1 MKQIRHKILVSL
13 FVIINLFFFKESFI
27 WFYKVLIGL
36 HDLFNTV
43 FFFLLLF
50 FIAKNTSIK
59 NEYFCFNYKILPF
72 VICCLSVFSYY
83 ISENFI
89 RVNTL
94 SFIFFLT
101 YLFGFLGFF
110 ISNTNWK
117 KYIIPLCL
125 LIMMLPFGSILDLYI
140 GFPLRITSVNLVSAF
155 LQFLDINYLSIDT
168 IITIENNSSQVDFSC
183 SGIKGLWAALIFY
196 FTNTWLKKYKI
207 NFKWFLVGCVLM
219 TLIVLLNSIRIL
231 ILVYFDLVLKLPEIS
246 DIIHVPLGIFGF
258 VLSCT
263 ITYFLSN
270 YILTHKATQP
280 IIKKQVNQR
289 YNFSAMFMLL
299 PIFQIALF
307 FSFNEKKSIEQNEEI
322 NYFSANFIESWNIN
336 DMNLSIEENKFIKL
350 QGGKL
355 DKFSFLSKNIKG
367 SGFVLKSK
375 TWRSHHNPEQCITSG
390 GREIKKSETLKISG
404 SNTIKKIA
412 LDNGQQG
419 YYWFQN
425 KTNTTDDFGTRVWN
439 EIFHQQKGWFLV
451 CIIFDSNKTENQKTQ
466 FIKQITTQLKN
477 KL

>member
-1 MKQIRHKILVSL
+1 MKQTLNNILWFL
-13 FVIINLFFFKESFI
+13 FVALNLFFFEESLT

-50 FIAKNTSIK
+50 FIVKNTSIK
-59 NEYFCFNYKILPF
+59 NEQFCFNYKILPLI
-72 VICCLSVFSYY
+72 VCCSSVFGYY
-83 ISENFI
+83 ISKNFI
-89 RVNTL
+89 QINIL
-94 SFIFFLT
+94 SFIFFLI

-110 ISNTNWK
+110 ISNDHWK
-117 KYIIPLCL
+117 KYIVPLCL
-125 LIMMLPFGSILDLYI
+125 LVMMLPFGSILDLYI

-155 LQFLDINYLSIDT
+155 FQFLDINYLSTDT

-207 NFKWFLVGCVLM
+207 NFKWFLIAGILM
-219 TLIVLLNSIRIL
+219 TLVVLLNSIRIL

-270 YILTHKATQP
+270 YLLTSKTTQP
-280 IIKKQVNQR
+280 IIKEQIKQR
-289 YNFSAMFMLL
+289 YNFSVMFILL
-299 PIFQIALF
+299 PILQIVLF
-307 FSFNEKKSIEQNEEI
+307 LSFNEKKLMKHNEKI
-322 NYFSANFIESWNIN
+322 NYFSTNFIKSWNIN
-336 DMNLSIEENKFIKL
+336 DVNLSIEEDKFIEL

-355 DKFSFLSKNIKG
+355 NKFSFLSKKIKG

-390 GREIKKSETLKISG
+390 GREIIKSETLKINSN
-404 SNTIKKIA
+404 NTIKKIA

-425 KTNTTDDFGTRVWN
+425 KTDTTDDFGTRVWN

-451 CIIFDSNKTENQKTQ
+451 CIIFNSNKTENQKTQ